1 MNSQNITP
9 NFYTKILDISDSEHT
24 LEMFF
29 VYRDKSIKKA
39 KLSNNISE
47 KLAENFLATL
57 QININEDTQYI
68 PIEKLD
74 DTLIENEYLYF
85 NGSNIHENIQHLFS
99 GIDSIVECADTL
111 ENDIFG
117 LFFRISS
124 ADGHIL
130 LYQQCYAMS
139 FIKKGSIT
147 SLLVQGGVFK
157 EINANILNISYR
169 VDFLIDENFFLI
181 FNLKPLENQYGYKD
195 IIEQQAQDILNVI
208 SAINFI
214 ENLEIISD
222 NLTVANAKKIKN
234 CSDDILQM
242 CENQIGVVRNFI
254 ENHCE
259 LKKYLKFDS
268 NNKIQLKN
276 KKSANMLVNFLTDSY
291 LYSNLTNIEFESRSK
306 KKLSQG

>member
-139 FIKKGSIT
+139 FIKKDSIT

-195 IIEQQAQDILNVI
+195 IIEQQAQDILNAI

-276 KKSANMLVNFLTDSY
+276 KKSANMLINFLTDSY

>member
-1 MNSQNITP
+1 M
-9 NFYTKILDISDSEHT
+9 
-24 LEMFF
+24 
-29 VYRDKSIKKA
+29 
-39 KLSNNISE
+39 
-47 KLAENFLATL
+47 
-57 QININEDTQYI
+57 NINEDTKYM
-68 PIEKLD
+68 PIEELD

-85 NGSNIHENIQHLFS
+85 NSNNINEDIRHLFN
-99 GIDSIVECADTL
+99 GAGSINEYADTL

-124 ADGHIL
+124 VDNYIL
-130 LYQQCYAMS
+130 LYQQCYPMS
-139 FIKKGSIT
+139 FVKKDSIT
-147 SLLVQGGVFK
+147 SLFIQGGVFK

-169 VDFLIDENFFLI
+169 VDFLIDESFFLI
-181 FNLKPLENQYGYKD
+181 LNLKPLENQYGYRE
-195 IIEQQAQDILNVI
+195 IIEQQAQDILNAI

-214 ENLEIISD
+214 GNLEIISD

-242 CENQIGVVRNFI
+242 YENQIEVVRSFI

-259 LKKYLKFDS
+259 LKKYLKVDS

-276 KKSANMLVNFLTDSY
+276 KKSANMLISFLTDSY

>member
-24 LEMFF
+24 FEMFF

-39 KLSNNISE
+39 KLSNDISN

-85 NGSNIHENIQHLFS
+85 NGSNIHENIQHLFN
-99 GIDSIVECADTL
+99 GVDTIVECADTL

-124 ADGHIL
+124 ADEYIL

-139 FIKKGSIT
+139 FVKKDSIT
-147 SLLVQGGVFK
+147 SLFTQDGVFK
-157 EINANILNISYR
+157 EIDANILNISYR

-181 FNLKPLENQYGYKD
+181 FNLKPLENQYGYKE
-195 IIEQQAQDILNVI
+195 IIEQQAQDILNAI

-214 ENLEIISD
+214 ENLEIIGD

-242 CENQIGVVRNFI
+242 CENQIGVVKNFI

-276 KKSANMLVNFLTDSY
+276 KKSANMLINFLTDSY

>member
-1 MNSQNITP
+1 MNLQNITP
-9 NFYTKILDISDSEHT
+9 NFCTKIADISNTKHA

-29 VYRDKSIKKA
+29 VYRDRSIKKA
-39 KLSNNISE
+39 KLHNDVSE
-47 KLAENFLATL
+47 KLAEKFLSTL
-57 QININEDTQYI
+57 QININEDTQYK
-68 PIEKLD
+68 PITELD
-74 DTLIENEYLYF
+74 DTLVENEYLYF
-85 NGSNIHENIQHLFS
+85 NSSNIHDNIQHLFR
-99 GIDSIVECADTL
+99 GIDSIDKCAETL

-124 ADGHIL
+124 ADDYVL

-139 FIKKGSIT
+139 FVKKDSIT
-147 SLLVQGGVFK
+147 SLFAQGGVLK

-169 VDFLIDENFFLI
+169 VDFLIDEDFFLI
-181 FNLKPLENQYGYKD
+181 LNLKPLENQYGYKE
-195 IIEQQAQDILNVI
+195 IIEQEAKDVLNAI

-222 NLTVANAKKIKN
+222 NLTTASAKKIKN

-242 CENQIGVVRNFI
+242 CENEIGVVRNFI

-276 KKSANMLVNFLTDSY
+276 KKSANTLINFLTDSY

-306 KKLSQG
+306 RKLS